1 MASFCVDFNYA
12 TCVNKSCTRNVCAIC
27 YLPTHAAKNHTKPKS
42 MSSNITPREILWS
55 LGGWNNPTI
64 MIEGTTNALQHG
76 IRAPSTSRWKWKKHS
91 LYMSTKISKNTVDWL
106 AVFLYNVLHTIFKK
120 GGAQIIFLF
129 FNCNQTNP
137 LALAN
142 HFFKGKSHKG
152 LEGKLGVD
160 FSYSFPPL
168 KKKLIF

>member
-1 MASFCVDFNYA
+1 MFYTLFLRKEEPRSF
-12 TCVNKSCTRNVCAIC
+12 
-27 YLPTHAAKNHTKPKS
+27 
-42 MSSNITPREILWS
+42 
-55 LGGWNNPTI
+55 
-64 MIEGTTNALQHG
+64 
-76 IRAPSTSRWKWKKHS
+76 
-91 LYMSTKISKNTVDWL
+91 
-106 AVFLYNVLHTIFKK
+106 
-120 GGAQIIFLF
+120 FLF

-168 KKKLIF
+168 KKKTDFLSPRIPFGDP